1 MVAKKRT
8 SRSAK
13 SPHLPL
19 MFGVG
24 LALILLGLGLAVG
37 RFLHARESRETAAAS
52 SVQGNA
58 PDFAL
63 VSLTG
68 KTYRLSDLRGKPVVL
83 NFWATWCPP
92 CKAEMPLL
100 EREAAR
106 LQGQV
111 VFLAINFGEPKEM
124 VEIFQE
130 NMGFQNL
137 ILLVDEKGI
146 AGRKYGVQ
154 ALPTTFFVDAQ
165 GNIAAQHM
173 GILDEGNLSAYLDK
187 LLK

>member
-1 MVAKKRT
+1 MVKRKRRT
-8 SRSAK
+8 S
-13 SPHLPL
+13 PQLTL

-37 RFLHARESRETAAAS
+37 RFLHVRDERTQTAAGAS
-52 SVQGNA
+52 AAWKGTA

-68 KTYRLSDLRGKPVVL
+68 KTYRLSELRGTPVVL

-100 EREAAR
+100 DRMAAQ
-106 LQGQV
+106 LEGKV
-111 VFLAINFGEPKEM
+111 LFLAVNFGEPKDM

-130 NMGFQNL
+130 NMGFQHI

-146 AGRKYGVQ
+146 AGRRYGVQ
-154 ALPTTFFVDAQ
+154 ALPTTFFIDAQ
-165 GNIAAQHM
+165 GNVVAQHM
-173 GILDEGNLSAYLDK
+173 GILDEGSLSAYLDK